1 MKKKKNK
8 EPYNS
13 LLKVYVSTMHM
24 AERERQNIERA
35 LNRHNCQFSERPL
48 YHLFKLPSDY
58 SVDIYS

>member
-1 MKKKKNK
+1 
-8 EPYNS
+8 
-13 LLKVYVSTMHM
+13 MHM